1 MKSWESFL
9 VVKAQDAHISM
20 IHFLHY
26 CPGLIHFI
34 FIDRITNKVIAP
46 KITNLYTKTDESNDS
61 KNSDFL
67 KKQIW
72 DMVKMMIEYKDQ
84 GYSEV
89 GIVGTKVQY
98 WHKEWFEE
106 ESGVE
111 RLGLT
116 KSQVKQHYELYT
128 MYLSYISTEYVVK
141 YNKVLV
147 QLLLDPNFL
156 K

>member
-1 MKSWESFL
+1 M
-9 VVKAQDAHISM
+9 KAQHAHISM
-20 IHFLHY
+20 LHFTHY

-46 KITNLYTKTDESNDS
+46 KITSLNTKSDETNDS
-61 KNSDFL
+61 KNIEVL
-67 KKQIW
+67 KNQIW
-72 DMVKMMIEYKDQ
+72 NMATMMIDYREQ

-89 GIVGTKVQY
+89 GIVETKVQY
-98 WHKEWFEE
+98 WHKEWFEDE
-106 ESGVE
+106 TGVE

-116 KSQVKQHYELYT
+116 KSQVKSHYELYT

-141 YNKVLV
+141 YNKILV